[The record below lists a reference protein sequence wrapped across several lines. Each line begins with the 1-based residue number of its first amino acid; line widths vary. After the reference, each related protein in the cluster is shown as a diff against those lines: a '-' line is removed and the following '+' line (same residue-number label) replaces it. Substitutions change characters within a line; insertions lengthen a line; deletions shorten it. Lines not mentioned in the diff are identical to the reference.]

1 MEQYLHETTAKALAW
16 KNEELFFCIV
26 YSTLYNLYSL
36 CWLAS
41 FILGYSIERTQKNR
55 VICFVQF
62 FLLLILCAYTIKH
75 FRKDF
80 RHYINIF
87 QEFSYFFCICFVIVV
102 FMLQQQQ
109 QNSSLL
115 LSNNSSQGEFM
126 LFCESNL
133 NVAFFYGLQCLVFCL
148 CSSN

>member
-1 MEQYLHETTAKALAW
+1 M
-16 KNEELFFCIV
+16 CIV

-41 FILGYSIERTQKNR
+41 FILGYSIERTQKKSGNLFR
-55 VICFVQF
+55 AF

-87 QEFSYFFCICFVIVV
+87 QEFSYFFCVCFVIVV

-109 QNSSLL
+109 QKGSLCYFE
-115 LSNNSSQGEFM
+115 SQILMSHFSTGF
-126 LFCESNL
+126 
-133 NVAFFYGLQCLVFCL
+133 NVCSCAFVPAIDVNDDDDKKQVDFK
-148 CSSN
+148 NRKIAMK